1 PAEGHA
7 EQQENDVASVT
18 IDGTTTYVGNL
29 DDAFKKENDSATI
42 TLLKDIERTGPL
54 NIEINCTLNLG
65 GYKISSSSG
74 VCIRIR
80 EGANVIIE
88 GEGEVISENSRAL
101 WVEGSAT
108 LEGGTFTSRNH
119 NAPSVYVNGNE
130 TTTTL
135 SVTGKN
141 VVIREPTGSGIGLK
155 VWQAKSIQLSSGTYS
170 GWRAIDLT
178 SGFFTL
184 DQLLGHSGDTRYA
197 YFDKNGELLTGKLND
212 QSLTGTVTVGECMH
226 DKSVC
231 EYTPNEGVET
241 HAMNCLACGLAE
253 AAADCTYSDDYG
265 HDETNHWQTC
275 TLCGGKKTETHSWGY
290 LWASTTSTI
299 RRSCDKCEI
308 GTAVGTVSVTPGFSV
323 AYGET
328 GSATL
333 ACTAELADGYSLEPA
348 DSAD

>member
-1 PAEGHA
+1 M
-7 EQQENDVASVT
+7 
-18 IDGTTTYVGNL
+18 
-29 DDAFKKENDSATI
+29 
-42 TLLKDIERTGPL
+42 
-54 NIEINCTLNLG
+54 
-65 GYKISSSSG
+65 
-74 VCIRIR
+74 
-80 EGANVIIE
+80 IIE

-119 NAPSVYVNGNE
+119 NAPSVYVAGTN

-212 QSLTGTVTVGECMH
+212 QSLTGTVTVKPCDH
-226 DKSVC
+226 STV
-231 EYTPNEGVET
+231 T
-241 HAMNCLACGLAE
+241 
-253 AAADCTYSDDYG
+253 AADNGNGTHSTP
-265 HDETNHWQTC
+265 EWQLHH
-275 TLCGGKKTETHSWGY
+275 LCGRFGRCVH
-290 LWASTTSTI
+290 
-299 RRSCDKCEI
+299 RRKLRRDSNP
-308 GTAVGTVSVTPGFSV
+308 AVGGGFRQQ
-323 AYGET
+323 
-328 GSATL
+328 L
-333 ACTAELADGYSLEPA
+333 H
-348 DSAD
+348 